1 MAWALVTGG
10 SKRIGKAIALDLA
23 KHGYDLAIHYNR
35 SRQDAEML
43 GEQIQS
49 LDRNCRFYQ
58 ADLTCDQDMLNL
70 LPRVKA
76 DVPEL
81 DVLVNN
87 ASIFE
92 PATLKETEL
101 DLFDSHFAVNFK
113 APYFF
118 TRDFARLYQKGN
130 IINIIDTRI
139 NKNDFSYSAYTLAK
153 KALANLTEMAALELA
168 PHIRVN
174 GICPGWILL
183 PAGASEQYIE
193 TLRQRVPMHSQ
204 GNVDQICQAVRYLLS
219 NQFVTGQF
227 LFVDGGQHL

>member
-10 SKRIGKAIALDLA
+10 TKRIGKAIALDLA
-23 KHGYDLAIHYNR
+23 KHGYDLAIHYNS
-35 SRQDAEML
+35 SRQDAEIL
-43 GEQIQS
+43 GKQIQS

-153 KALANLTEMAALELA
+153 KALANLTEMAAWELA
-168 PHIRVN
+168 PNIRVN
-174 GICPGWILL
+174 GICPGWK
-183 PAGASEQYIE
+183 
-193 TLRQRVPMHSQ
+193 
-204 GNVDQICQAVRYLLS
+204 
-219 NQFVTGQF
+219 
-227 LFVDGGQHL
+227 